1 MACKGAWRSAWHF
14 SMITCGLHGISTK
27 PHLDTV
33 MHTLWHVAA
42 SKAKLPDML
51 AWVGPMPRGLA
62 VKRFLGCLQISFIEI
77 HQDDIRDLLGDA
89 ASIGPIHVRESP
101 ERGTYIENA
110 Q

>member
-1 MACKGAWRSAWHF
+1 
-14 SMITCGLHGISTK
+14 
-27 PHLDTV
+27 
-33 MHTLWHVAA
+33 
-42 SKAKLPDML
+42 
-51 AWVGPMPRGLA
+51 MPRGVA
-62 VKRFLGCLQISFIEI
+62 AKACFGCLQISFIEI